1 MRAGCAAQLAG
12 QPAGHDDITID
23 GAGARLQSCIQRA
36 KSLTSCGERFFSQL
50 STFLNTAERQRETAN
65 EAYSHYVLERLRTT
79 LLSLSALMDHLR
91 NASPSNDPQA
101 EMVSAQYHAEIAD
114 LVVCV
119 REIYSQWER
128 HIDDRVIGDVASSY
142 SAVYSTVSRVGRPRF
157 DITREQIEH
166 LASLSFSWT
175 QMAGMLGVSRN
186 TLYCRRVEFGLSI
199 GSPTENIT
207 NDQLHSILLH
217 LYQEMPALGLTMTW
231 GRLRSMGFTVRRERL
246 RQAIREIDPL
256 HTALRWRG
264 DLTVRRP
271 YSVPGP
277 NCLWHL
283 GKNCTDTIP
292 PNLKNV
298 KQIFRCYQY

>member
-1 MRAGCAAQLAG
+1 MRL
-12 QPAGHDDITID
+12 IRTM
-23 GAGARLQSCIQRA
+23 SW
-36 KSLTSCGERFFSQL
+36 
-50 STFLNTAERQRETAN
+50 N
-65 EAYSHYVLERLRTT
+65 AYKQ
-79 LLSLSALMDHLR
+79 SLSALMDHLR

-101 EMVSAQYHAEIAD
+101 EMVSARYHAEIAD

-128 HIDDRVIGDVASSY
+128 HIDNRVMGDVTSSY

-157 DITREQIEH
+157 DITTEQIEH

-175 QMAGMLGVSRN
+175 QIAGMLGVSRN

-199 GSPTENIT
+199 GSPRENIT

-217 LYQEMPALGLTMTW
+217 LHQEMPALGLTMTW

-246 RQAIREIDPL
+246 RQAIREIYPL

-264 DLTVRRP
+264 
-271 YSVPGP
+271 
-277 NCLWHL
+277 
-283 GKNCTDTIP
+283 
-292 PNLKNV
+292 
-298 KQIFRCYQY
+298 